1 MAGRFPNVIRN
12 INLQIPEAEQ
22 TPNRRNPKKFTSRP
36 NIIKVSEDWEAW
48 H

>member
-1 MAGRFPNVIRN
+1 MAGKFPNVIRN
-12 INLQIPEAEQ
+12 IKLQIPEAEK
-22 TPNRRNPKKFTSRP
+22 TPNGLNPKKFTSRH